1 MSSKRGTTGT
11 SSRRAFFT
19 RGGAALGAGLAT
31 SVAGSALAA
40 DRPPES
46 AAPDAVQQL
55 SRLADREALRQ
66 LQLAFTGHIEG
77 GRYEAA
83 TELFVADATLCLSGV
98 SASGREAIRALLAQ
112 GYPQQDVPVL
122 HRAYRQSAAQ
132 QHRDFLTIE
141 DGRAQVTSHVDAE
154 VCVPLQADCTAA
166 RMARLQ
172 GGFFERRWEEG
183 QLEASCV
190 KTEDGWKLA
199 SLVYRAV

>member
-1 MSSKRGTTGT
+1 MSAKRGTTGA

-40 DRPPES
+40 GRPAEP
-46 AAPDAVQQL
+46 AASDAVQQL

-83 TELFVADATLCLSGV
+83 AELFVADATLCLSGV
-98 SASGREAIRALLAQ
+98 TARGREDIRALLAQ

-132 QHRDFLTIE
+132 QHRDSLTIE
-141 DGRAQVTSHVDAE
+141 DGRAQVTSHVDVE

-172 GGFFERRWEEG
+172 GGFAERRWEEG

-190 KTEDGWKLA
+190 KTEEGWKLA
-199 SLVYRAV
+199 SLVYRAA